1 MNTDPI
7 ILLFCTTENC
17 QPHQPFWSYYYL
29 QLLEVYSYLI
39 LLPLRYSLNSLEDLF
54 FIHSCSFKR
63 EFPKIL
69 STVSIFFCSLYFP
82 WIVLFRPMA
91 VISLIQTHSKSI
103 LLGSH
108 SLLDTRLLCL
118 TAPWTSVL
126 GYSQHLKL
134 SMPKSVYVVFSSH
147 SLFINLNIKKC
158 FLIFFL
164 L

>member
-1 MNTDPI
+1 
-7 ILLFCTTENC
+7 
-17 QPHQPFWSYYYL
+17 
-29 QLLEVYSYLI
+29 
-39 LLPLRYSLNSLEDLF
+39 
-54 FIHSCSFKR
+54 
-63 EFPKIL
+63 
-69 STVSIFFCSLYFP
+69 
-82 WIVLFRPMA
+82 MA

-134 SMPKSVYVVFSSH
+134 SMPKSVYVVFSPH

-158 FLIFFL
+158 FLTGGLCGSQEGSTEVVVKLSFR
-164 L
+164 